1 MKINSDHVCRLISA
15 VKMLADMP
23 FSVVVDT
30 ISKPMVQ
37 LFDEVDFD
45 NTFQDYEVVDLEN
58 ITYHVAKRDGI
69 RFECI
74 VRMEGDDD

>member
-1 MKINSDHVCRLISA
+1 MKINPDRVCRLVSA
-15 VKMLADMP
+15 VKVLTDMP

-30 ISKPMVQ
+30 ILEPMVQ

-74 VRMEGDDD
+74 VRNGG